1 VSIEVAEP
9 RGVGVIGG
17 CEPLGVVLEIRLGF
31 LKEQYIVLTAESS
44 LQPLIY
50 FSVVCLLFE
59 AAFHCIVLA
68 ALVSV
73 ALNLPTTTCLCLLS
87 SGIKGVCHHATFL

>member
-1 VSIEVAEP
+1 MSIEVAEP

-44 LQPLIY
+44 LQPLLRLWKTGC
-50 FSVVCLLFE
+50 FGLS
-59 AAFHCIVLA
+59 
-68 ALVSV
+68 LVSK
-73 ALNLPTTTCLCLLS
+73 LQLFIYGGC
-87 SGIKGVCHHATFL
+87 VCSHAPIESYVGPWD